1 MSSIRVGH
9 AVLPLWRS
17 VRARAAIAGTG
28 EDAMTPSRWPA
39 AVLAVLLVAVIAAAV
54 WLVATT
60 WETRDEIPQDAFL
73 PNAEGDPFLMPGA
86 HDATADVCDKD
97 LPCRWAVR
105 SETSTVVM
113 FADQDDAKKAGNAL
127 PDARRSNW
135 IVVQF
140 APGVLSSAEK
150 DEFMRGVD
158 GIYHS
163 DD

>member
-1 MSSIRVGH
+1 MT
-9 AVLPLWRS
+9 RS
-17 VRARAAIAGTG
+17 RRLAALLL
-28 EDAMTPSRWPA
+28 A
-39 AVLAVLLVAVIAAAV
+39 ALLVALIAAAA
-54 WLVATT
+54 WLVAAT

-86 HDATADVCDKD
+86 HDVTADVCNEE

-113 FADQDDAKKAGNAL
+113 FADQDDAKKAVNAL

-140 APGVLSSAEK
+140 APEALSSAEK

>member
-1 MSSIRVGH
+1 
-9 AVLPLWRS
+9 
-17 VRARAAIAGTG
+17 
-28 EDAMTPSRWPA
+28 MTRSRWLVPLL
-39 AVLAVLLVAVIAAAV
+39 VGLLVALIAALV
-54 WLVATT
+54 WLVAAT

-86 HDATADVCDKD
+86 HGATADVCNED

-105 SETSTVVM
+105 SETSTVLM
-113 FADQDDAKKAGNAL
+113 FADQDDAKKAVNAL

-140 APGVLSSAEK
+140 APEELSSGEK

-158 GIYHS
+158 GIYVS

>member
-1 MSSIRVGH
+1 MTRPRR
-9 AVLPLWRS
+9 L
-17 VRARAAIAGTG
+17 AALLL
-28 EDAMTPSRWPA
+28 A
-39 AVLAVLLVAVIAAAV
+39 ALLVTVIAAAV
-54 WLVATT
+54 WLVAAT

-86 HDATADVCDKD
+86 HDATADVCNEDL

-113 FADQDDAKKAGNAL
+113 FADQDDAKKAVNAL

-140 APGVLSSAEK
+140 APETLSSAEK

-158 GIYHS
+158 GIHHS

>member
-1 MSSIRVGH
+1 
-9 AVLPLWRS
+9 
-17 VRARAAIAGTG
+17 
-28 EDAMTPSRWPA
+28 MTRSRWLTA
-39 AVLAVLLVAVIAAAV
+39 LLVALLALLVSLIAALV
-54 WLVATT
+54 WLVAST
-60 WETRDEIPQDAFL
+60 WETRDEIPQEAFL

-86 HDATADVCDKD
+86 HDATADVCNED

-113 FADQDDAKKAGNAL
+113 FADQDDAEKAVSAL

-140 APGVLSSAEK
+140 VPEALSSAQK
-150 DEFMRGVD
+150 DEFMRGVN
-158 GIYHS
+158 GIWAS

>member
-1 MSSIRVGH
+1 MT
-9 AVLPLWRS
+9 RS
-17 VRARAAIAGTG
+17 RRLVA
-28 EDAMTPSRWPA
+28 
-39 AVLAVLLVAVIAAAV
+39 LLVALLVSLIAALV
-54 WLVATT
+54 WLVAST

-86 HDATADVCDKD
+86 HDATADVCNEK

-113 FADQDDAKKAGNAL
+113 FADQDDAEKAVNTL

-135 IVVQF
+135 IVVRF
-140 APGVLSSAEK
+140 GPEELSSAEK